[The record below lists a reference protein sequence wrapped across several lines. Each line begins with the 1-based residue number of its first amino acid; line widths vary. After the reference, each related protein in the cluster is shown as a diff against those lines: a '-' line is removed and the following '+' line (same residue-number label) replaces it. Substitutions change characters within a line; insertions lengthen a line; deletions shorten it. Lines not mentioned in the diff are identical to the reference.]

1 MTNRKF
7 NKAIKGIDI
16 DIVKSIKE
24 GEMYNHNDDYHL
36 YAYIMD
42 CDCCKDPEMIVLK
55 RNSDDEEIAVLLFNI
70 DETRITYQMLI

>member
-1 MTNRKF
+1 MTNKEFDIAR
-7 NKAIKGIDI
+7 KGITI
-16 DIVKSIKE
+16 KKVKSMKE
-24 GEMYNHNDDYHL
+24 GAMFNHNNNYHL
-36 YAYIMD
+36 YAYDMD